1 MGDPKKPKKMY
12 KKPGH
17 PWEAERIKEEISLKK
32 EYGLSNK
39 KEIWKTS
46 SKLRD
51 WRSQARHIVSLPEE
65 QRDEM
70 EKALVTKLNRL
81 GILEKDNKIDDILAL
96 DVRTILDRRLQ
107 SQIYKLGLV
116 NSIKQAR
123 QFILH
128 GKIDVNDK
136 IITAPSYLVK
146 RDDKLRLKA
155 GFIPVITKI
164 VRKDE
169 KLIEAIKTKPE
180 NKEQTPAKP
189 KTNEQVV
196 EEAAMKATKE
206 ASA

>member
-1 MGDPKKPKKMY
+1 MGDSKKPKKLY

-17 PWEAERIKEEISLKK
+17 PWEAERIKEEIGLKK

-51 WRSQARHIVSLPEE
+51 WRS
-65 QRDEM
+65 
-70 EKALVTKLNRL
+70 
-81 GILEKDNKIDDILAL
+81 
-96 DVRTILDRRLQ
+96 
-107 SQIYKLGLV
+107 
-116 NSIKQAR
+116 QAR

-146 RDDKLRLKA
+146 RDDKLRLKP
-155 GFIPVITKI
+155 GFIPVITRI

-169 KLIEAIKTKPE
+169 KLIEAIKSPE
-180 NKEQTPAKP
+180 NKEQVPAAP
-189 KTNEQVV
+189 KTDKQVV
-196 EEAAMKATKE
+196 EEVAKKATKE